1 MYLNDIKYIFGWCYP
16 KSVKNLIFKK
26 KKKKLI
32 IIKTMFII
40 YVNWVWLV
48 HCKAHNNNNN
58 NNNILF
64 LFLRKEKDKKKLG

>member
-1 MYLNDIKYIFGWCYP
+1 MTLNIYLDDVIQKVLKIWY
-16 KSVKNLIFKK
+16 LK

-32 IIKTMFII
+32 IIKTMFLI

-48 HCKAHNNNNN
+48 HCKAHKNNNNN
-58 NNNILF
+58 NNLF

>member
-1 MYLNDIKYIFGWCYP
+1 MTLNIYLDDVIQKVLKIWCFFF
-16 KSVKNLIFKK
+16 L
-26 KKKKLI
+26 KKLI

-48 HCKAHNNNNN
+48 HYKAHNNNNNN

-64 LFLRKEKDKKKLG
+64 LFLRKEID